1 MGLLAPKRQPPRAPG
16 ASPSASQGVTE
27 PVGTPESLPAEV
39 TEPVDYGPE
48 IVDLSRFEGVDCPL
62 ACQGES
68 CWFTTGN
75 VKRECKLWCY
85 DAGSGSITGAA
96 MPYVSLPDGTKPSDC
111 SVQRLMAVE
120 GGVIAQLSLSGPEG
134 QERAY
139 VLLDGSGRA
148 LHCFYASSLLDEGEY
163 FVNVPTALATED
175 GRLYIVSDETGI
187 VELSPELDRSPRGHT
202 REPWRHKER
211 RARGDGLRLAFYSI
225 DGEYYDVD
233 LDTFGSRPWTSPSPP
248 AGTSPWWSWAS
259 AWTATAGR
267 ALSRTGAS

>member
-1 MGLLAPKRQPPRAPG
+1 MCIRDR
-16 ASPSASQGVTE
+16 
-27 PVGTPESLPAEV
+27 
-39 TEPVDYGPE
+39 
-48 IVDLSRFEGVDCPL
+48 
-62 ACQGES
+62 
-68 CWFTTGN
+68 
-75 VKRECKLWCY
+75 CKLWCY

-187 VELSPELDRSPRGHT
+187 VELSPEFEIARREDIPESLGAIRSAELT
-202 REPWRHKER
+202 E
-211 RARGDGLRLAFYSI
+211 DGLRLAFYSI

-233 LDTFGSRPWTSPSPP
+233 LDTFESVSYTHLDVYKRQEPDGSEEWNVATCGPGVEIGAGAVIKAGAMIYDSVP
-248 AGTSPWWSWAS
+248 AGE
-259 AWTATAGR
+259 G
-267 ALSRTGAS
+267 GGD